1 MIEQE
6 LRGALAAAL
15 EGLPARQ
22 ASAAVERLIAH
33 YRGETPTGAPVLR
46 DGADAA
52 AYAAYRMP
60 ATFAAA
66 CAALDALAER
76 APDWAPA
83 SHLDVGGGTGA
94 AVWAAAQVWGP
105 SSGPAGEAPR
115 STVVLDWAEPALALG
130 RRLAAGVEALPE
142 AQWRRGSL
150 RGGPAPE
157 LGAAAD
163 LVTASYVLG
172 ELGAE
177 DRGAVVEAAAQAAR
191 GAVVLVEP
199 GTPDGYLRIRE
210 AREALIA
217 AGLRVLAPCPHDGT
231 CPIAVG
237 QDWCHFA
244 VRVARSSL
252 HRRVKGGELPYEDE
266 KFSYVVA
273 VREAGPDA
281 PAGVRAG
288 APARARVVRKPQLRK
303 GQVLLDLCEDGG
315 ALRRRPVTKRE
326 GDTYRAA
333 RKTGW
338 GAAW

>member
-15 EGLPARQ
+15 DGLPARQ

-33 YRGETPTGAPVLR
+33 YRGETPTTAPVLR

-66 CAALDALAER
+66 SAALEALAER
-76 APDWAPA
+76 APGWAPA
-83 SHLDVGGGTGA
+83 AHLDVGGGTGA
-94 AVWAAAQVWGP
+94 AVWAAARVWDT
-105 SSGPAGEAPR
+105 AR

-130 RRLAAGVEALPE
+130 RRLASGAGAAALDGAE
-142 AQWRRGSL
+142 WRRGSL
-150 RGGPAPE
+150 RGGTAPGWE
-157 LGAAAD
+157 PAD
-163 LVTASYVLG
+163 LVTVSYVLG
-172 ELGAE
+172 ELADA
-177 DRGAVVEAAAQAAR
+177 DRRAVVEAAARAAR

-217 AGLRVLAPCPHDGT
+217 AGLRVLAPCPHDGA
-231 CPIAVG
+231 CPIVVG

-273 VREAGPDA
+273 VRDAVAGSA
-281 PAGVRAG
+281 
-288 APARARVVRKPQLRK
+288 APARIVRKPQLRK
-303 GQVLLDLCEDGG
+303 GQVLLDLCEGEDGG
-315 ALRRRPVTKRE
+315 GLRRRTVTKRE
-326 GDTYRAA
+326 GPTYRAA
-333 RKTGW
+333 RKAEW
-338 GAAW
+338 GGAFPPTHP